1 MEPHSPGRCLRT
13 GNPIL
18 KSVADLFRNMA
29 AEMNGLMMIA
39 LMDMDGIVIVEHN
52 PSQIPSD
59 AFAAK
64 YSTIIGLLDKSMKEI
79 KWAGELEETIV
90 QNSNVWMVCRLVAKS
105 YFLGLVM
112 NRDATLGNARLVIG
126 KYLDNIRK
134 ILSHTDGCRQS

>member
-1 MEPHSPGRCLRT
+1 
-13 GNPIL
+13 
-18 KSVADLFRNMA
+18 
-29 AEMNGLMMIA
+29 MNGLMMIA

-79 KWAGELEETIV
+79 KGAGELEETIV